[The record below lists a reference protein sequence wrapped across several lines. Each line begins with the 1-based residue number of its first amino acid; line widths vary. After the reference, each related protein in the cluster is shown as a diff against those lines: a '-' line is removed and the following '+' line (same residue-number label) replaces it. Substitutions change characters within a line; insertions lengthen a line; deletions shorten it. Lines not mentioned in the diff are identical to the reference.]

1 MNILKRTTNTHE
13 EVLTAF
19 IDSYLKDD
27 TYSNKTPNEVAND
40 ILEELLINPK
50 AKFNW
55 NHEKREVIKVDKQD
69 KFLLWGIVLSCS
81 LVNLTHL
88 IQWILSWY

>member
-1 MNILKRTTNTHE
+1 MNILKRTTHTHE

-19 IDSYLKDD
+19 IEAYLNNDVFENKPAKDI
-27 TYSNKTPNEVAND
+27 AND

-55 NHEKREVIKVDKQD
+55 NHEKTEIIKATKDDKILWFGLVI
-69 KFLLWGIVLSCS
+69 SCAI
-81 LVNLTHL
+81 VNLAHL
-88 IQWILSWY
+88 IQWVLSWY